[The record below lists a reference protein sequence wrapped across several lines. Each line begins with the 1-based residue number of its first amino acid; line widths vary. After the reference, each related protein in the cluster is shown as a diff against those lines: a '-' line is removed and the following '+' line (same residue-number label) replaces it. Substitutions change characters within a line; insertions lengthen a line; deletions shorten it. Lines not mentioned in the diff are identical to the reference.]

1 MSTSLACT
9 KLAIALPISVWLI
22 ACSAQPPVAP
32 SASEAL
38 TGDLSAQGGAASASG
53 TYVISF
59 LSGRGGPLVNDMLNV
74 GQSLALKATVTDAA
88 GQLATQGAVAFEY
101 CSFKGEP
108 APKARCESGPGA
120 WKHHM
125 TMRMDVSGFPPQG
138 EWGACSTPR
147 SIGFRFRYMARG
159 SAISAA
165 TSASKDATWVQGS

>member
-1 MSTSLACT
+1 MSVNVIAICKLTVVLLAAGSAATCSGES
-9 KLAIALPISVWLI
+9 PVVPSPPSV
-22 ACSAQPPVAP
+22 A
-32 SASEAL
+32 
-38 TGDLSAQGGAASASG
+38 GDLSAQGGASASG

-59 LSGRGGPLVNDMLNV
+59 LSDGGGPLVNDMLNV

-101 CSFKGEP
+101 CSLKGEP

-125 TMRMDVSGFPPQG
+125 TMRMDESGFPPQVH
-138 EWGACSTPR
+138 WGACSTPR

-159 SAISAA
+159 SAIAA
-165 TSASKDATWVQGS
+165 GTSASKDATWVQAL

>member
-1 MSTSLACT
+1 MSTSLAYT
-9 KLAIALPISVWLI
+9 KLAIALPMSVWLI
-22 ACSAQPPVAP
+22 ACSAQAPVAP

-38 TGDLSAQGGAASASG
+38 TGDLSAQGGASAPG

-59 LSGRGGPLVNDMLNV
+59 LSDGGGPLVNDMLNV

-88 GQLATQGAVAFEY
+88 GRLATQGAVAFEY

-108 APKARCESGPGA
+108 APKASCESGRGA

-125 TMRMDVSGFPPQG
+125 TMQMDEAGFPPQSH
-138 EWGACSTPR
+138 WGTCSTPR
-147 SIGFRFRYMARG
+147 SIGFRFRYTARG

-165 TSASKDATWVQGS
+165 TSASKDATWVQAS